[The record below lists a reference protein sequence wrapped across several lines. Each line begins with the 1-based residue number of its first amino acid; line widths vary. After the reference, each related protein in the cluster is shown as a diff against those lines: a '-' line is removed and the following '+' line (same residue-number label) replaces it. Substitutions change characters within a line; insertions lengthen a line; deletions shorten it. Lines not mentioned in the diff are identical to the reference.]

1 MTRITLDLNE
11 ETLARVES
19 LARAQQTSVE
29 DLLRKRAEDIARL
42 APIEIQNP
50 SHRKIMSALDRQP
63 SSYASPRDEVH
74 DREKARAEVYVANR
88 RRLLELIDRTM
99 GDMGA
104 HAWDRSRLYER

>member
-11 ETLARVES
+11 ETLARVKS

-50 SHRKIMSALDRQP
+50 SHRKIMSALDWQP
-63 SSYASPRDEVH
+63 SSYVSPRDEIN
-74 DREKARAEVYVANR
+74 DRDRARAEVYAENR
-88 RRLLELIDRTM
+88 QRLLELIDQTK
-99 GDMGA
+99 GDMGLQ
-104 HAWDRSRLYER
+104 AWDRSRLYER

>member
-19 LARAQQTSVE
+19 LARARQTSVE

-63 SSYASPRDEVH
+63 SSHASPRDEMH
-74 DREKARAEVYVANR
+74 DREKARAEVYVENR
-88 RRLLELIDRTM
+88 RRLLELIDHTK
-99 GDMGA
+99 GDMGTQ
-104 HAWDRSRLYER
+104 AWDRSRLYER